1 MVAGEVGPAVGGVSV
16 DGVGLQQVLGAEG
29 LAAGTLEPVDL
40 EDLLA
45 VAAARLL
52 AGLLLAHAAAD
63 QGVEDEGDGARELE
77 GSAVVAL
84 DVLVA
89 HVLVVVVE
97 HAVGTLA
104 LGIPVWGGL
113 LD

>member
-16 DGVGLQQVLGAEG
+16 DGVGLQQVLGAER

-52 AGLLLAHAAAD
+52 AGLLLADAAAD

-84 DVLVA
+84 NVLVA
-89 HVLVVVVE
+89 YVLVVVVE

-104 LGIPVWGGL
+104 LGISVRGGL